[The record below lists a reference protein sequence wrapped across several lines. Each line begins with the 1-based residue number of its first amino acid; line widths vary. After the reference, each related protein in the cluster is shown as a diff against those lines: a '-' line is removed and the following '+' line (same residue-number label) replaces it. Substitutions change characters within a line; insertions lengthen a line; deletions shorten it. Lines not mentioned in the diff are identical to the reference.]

1 MFYRCI
7 IAIFVVLAVFHL
19 WQENYFVNSLQELK
33 NVVLKYRK
41 IMFFML
47 ALFFIILGFADLP
60 ISGFI
65 NSHIDVYW
73 LSIFSKIS
81 LSADS
86 LYLVPMVVMLIALS
100 QDYLLKFLQYRYSKV
115 IKFNIEK
122 LIIVSKISLTSLL
135 LSGATNGV
143 LKIFFS
149 RQRPSIG
156 LDNWY
161 IFSIFY
167 NQNCHLKDLS
177 YACNSLPSGHSI
189 VAISF
194 IMPIIWSYKNNSCL
208 KYLLLSWYI
217 LIVFCRIYTLNHW
230 PSDVFFASCLGYIIA
245 NVCYSGNKHKL
256 GIISGI

>member
-1 MFYRCI
+1 MFYRFI
-7 IAIFVVLAVFHL
+7 IAIFVVLAVFNL

-33 NVVLKYRK
+33 NIVLKYRK
-41 IMFFML
+41 IMFGML
-47 ALFFIILGFADLP
+47 TLFFIILGFADLP

-65 NSHIDVYW
+65 NSHISVYW
-73 LSIFSKIS
+73 LSMFSKIS

-135 LSGATNGV
+135 LSGVANGV

-149 RQRPSIG
+149 RQRPAIG

-194 IMPIIWSYKNNSCL
+194 IMPIIWSYKNNLWL